1 MSAYNINRYYVRKTK
16 RIIYISSKLP
26 STEDK
31 YGNEIT
37 NYDKA
42 KQYSFNISPI
52 KDESE
57 IKEFGELANKMKMA
71 TVNLFKY
78 KDKFKD
84 FDLAYLDGNS
94 PKNELVN
101 GENANYRIY
110 TTKEQNAVLKIYFL
124 KIV

>member
-26 STEDK
+26 STEDE

>member
-1 MSAYNINRYYVRKTK
+1 
-16 RIIYISSKLP
+16 
-26 STEDK
+26 
-31 YGNEIT
+31 
-37 NYDKA
+37 
-42 KQYSFNISPI
+42 
-52 KDESE
+52 
-57 IKEFGELANKMKMA
+57 MKMA

-110 TTKEQNAVLKIYFL
+110 AIKEQNAVLKIYFL

>member
-1 MSAYNINRYYVRKTK
+1 MGAYNINRYYVRKTK
-16 RIIYISSKLP
+16 KIIYICSKLP
-26 STEDK
+26 STEDE

-37 NYDKA
+37 NYDEA
-42 KQYSFNISPI
+42 KPYSFTISPV

-57 IKEFGELANKMKMA
+57 IREFGELSNKMKIA

-78 KDKFKD
+78 KDKFKE
-84 FDLAYLDGNS
+84 FDLAYLDGNT

-110 TTKEQNAVLKIYFL
+110 AIKEQNAILKIYFL
-124 KIV
+124 KLV

>member
-110 TTKEQNAVLKIYFL
+110 AIKEQNAVLKIYFL